1 LALAL
6 AVFEGWARPLL
17 TLGLFAGVE
26 LTISTAVEPWL
37 YGAHTGISSLAILV
51 SAAFWTLLWGPVGL
65 VLSTPL
71 TVCLLVLGRY
81 VPPLQFLSV
90 LLGGKVELPPEASY
104 YQRLLAMDDDEA
116 GEIAENYLKERTIGE
131 LYDLLLIP
139 ALSLAESDRHQNA
152 LDEEREKFIYRSTR
166 LLIEELA
173 DQTATDDLTT
183 ARTSQP

>member
-1 LALAL
+1 
-6 AVFEGWARPLL
+6 
-17 TLGLFAGVE
+17 
-26 LTISTAVEPWL
+26 WL

-90 LLGGKVELPPEASY
+90 LLGGKVELPPEAGY

-139 ALSLAESDRHQNA
+139 ALSL
-152 LDEEREKFIYRSTR
+152 
-166 LLIEELA
+166 
-173 DQTATDDLTT
+173 
-183 ARTSQP
+183 